1 MELDIT
7 ALDMLPAQ
15 EESPL
20 YPCNNTCSPR
30 TCGTNHPTCLYTSA

>member
-20 YPCNNTCSPR
+20 YPCKETCPR
-30 TCGTNHPTCLYTSA
+30 TCARTCFLLTSA